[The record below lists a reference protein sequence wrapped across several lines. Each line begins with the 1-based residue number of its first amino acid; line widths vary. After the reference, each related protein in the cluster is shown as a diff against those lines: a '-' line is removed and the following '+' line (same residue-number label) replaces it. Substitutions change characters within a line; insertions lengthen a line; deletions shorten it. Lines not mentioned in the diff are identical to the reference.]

1 MFCQVKSWI
10 TINEPG
16 VVSWLGYGVAVF
28 APGVYKPAT
37 GPYVVNHNL
46 IRSHAKAY
54 RTYRKEFY
62 AKQQGMSSS
71 LEQIY

>member
-1 MFCQVKSWI
+1 MHFVETTEISAHESTYFNSI
-10 TINEPG
+10 
-16 VVSWLGYGVAVF
+16 
-28 APGVYKPAT
+28 VYKPAT

-62 AKQQGMSSS
+62 AKQQGMLSS
-71 LEQIY
+71 LKQIY